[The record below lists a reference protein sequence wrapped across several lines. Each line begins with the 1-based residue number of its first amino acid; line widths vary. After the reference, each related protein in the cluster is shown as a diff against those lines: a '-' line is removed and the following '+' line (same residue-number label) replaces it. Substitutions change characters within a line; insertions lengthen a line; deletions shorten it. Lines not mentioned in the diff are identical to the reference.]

1 MVLKSRPKW
10 PALNGQ
16 VHSDTH
22 PLEVQGSFPN
32 LLFDAAAVKKLTETH
47 FSSVREEASKLTQDY
62 PSLDGVLVIYPKSY
76 GNPPSAVSQGEP
88 AQEPV
93 EGFYCYLVF
102 DRNGFFTKK
111 RPGSPNPLHHEDRER
126 AEETLSHGLMGRP
139 VNMTGYLFRDTLVEG
154 DNGLIHDHRILNV
167 PTLSDR
173 YRVHNLI
180 YVPVDSN
187 EPVKQVLPQP
197 K

>member
-1 MVLKSRPKW
+1 MK
-10 PALNGQ
+10 A
-16 VHSDTH
+16 
-22 PLEVQGSFPN
+22 SFPS
-32 LLFDAAAVKKLTETH
+32 LADDAEAVASLTNNG
-47 FSSVREEASKLTQDY
+47 FSSVREKAEALTQDY
-62 PSLDGVLVIYPKSY
+62 TSLEGVLVIYPKAY
-76 GNPPSAVSQGEP
+76 DNPASAVSQGEP

-111 RPGSPNPLHHEDRER
+111 RPGNPNPLHHDDRER

-154 DNGLIHDHRILNV
+154 DDGLIHDHRMLNV

-173 YRVHNLI
+173 YRFHNLI